1 VELPRLNA
9 HEARILGVLIE
20 KDLTTPDQ
28 YPLSLNAATNG
39 ANQKSNRDP
48 VVSYLE
54 AEVVV
59 ALQGL
64 TIKGLAGRVQGSGSR
79 VEKYRHNGRE
89 RLGLD
94 EAGLAIVAE
103 LLMRGA
109 QAPGELRA
117 RASRMSPL
125 ASLEELERHL
135 AALAEKG
142 LVQRLAPAPGSR
154 AERWTQCIAAD
165 PSSGAG
171 SSAALPEALP
181 GAVPRPSG
189 APPSAAPRVAAANPA
204 SNDLPARVT
213 ALEGA
218 VAELRS
224 QLTRLAGELGARVE

>member
-1 VELPRLNA
+1 MELPKLNE

-20 KDLTTPDQ
+20 KDLTTPEQ

-59 ALQGL
+59 SLQGL

-94 EAGLAIVAE
+94 EPGLAIVAE

-125 ASLEELERHL
+125 ASLEDLERHL
-135 AALAEKG
+135 EGLAAQG

-154 AERWTQCIAAD
+154 SERWAQCLASHPETA
-165 PSSGAG
+165 
-171 SSAALPEALP
+171 SAVQAPE
-181 GAVPRPSG
+181 GAVPRPS
-189 APPSAAPRVAAANPA
+189 ASPRPAVAT
-204 SNDLPARVT
+204 NDLPARVT
-213 ALEGA
+213 ALEAA
-218 VAELRS
+218 VAELGS
-224 QLTRLAGELGARVE
+224 QLRRLAGELGARVD